1 MECARHPGVETLLT
15 CVTCGTPICP
25 DCMVETPV
33 GMKCPDCGH
42 LPLPAVYRISA
53 GRLALAMG
61 TAAAIGTLAGV
72 LALVVRV
79 GFLLLLLAVGFAAGA
94 LAAEAASRASGGK
107 RGRVLAIAAAASVV
121 VGALLVAPQLFAVF
135 YGGTMLPWR
144 DVAVLLA
151 RRPMFLVFGLLAAG
165 TTFWRV
171 R

>member
-1 MECARHPGVETLLT
+1 MRCARHPEVETLLT

-61 TAAAIGTLAGV
+61 VAAAIGALAGV

-79 GFLLLLLAVGFAAGA
+79 GFLLLLAGFAAGT
-94 LAAEAASRASGGK
+94 LAAEAAGRASGGK
-107 RGRVLAIAAAASVV
+107 RGRVLALAAAASVV
-121 VGALLVAPQLFAVF
+121 VGALLVAPQMFAVF
-135 YGGTMLPWR
+135 YGGTTLPWR
-144 DVAVLLA
+144 DVAALLA
-151 RRPMFLVFGLLAAG
+151 RRPMFVVFGLLAAG
-165 TTFWRV
+165 TAFWRV